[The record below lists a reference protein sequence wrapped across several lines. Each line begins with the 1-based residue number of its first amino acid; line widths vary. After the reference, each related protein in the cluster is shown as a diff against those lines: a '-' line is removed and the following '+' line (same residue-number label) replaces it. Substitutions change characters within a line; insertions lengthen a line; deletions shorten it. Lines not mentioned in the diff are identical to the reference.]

1 MITLNSKEGQKLV
14 REYISALNGDKE
26 DIEWANNKYKAEC
39 DKYDDDDLKSC
50 IDECFACI

>member
-26 DIEWANNKYKAEC
+26 DIEWANNKYKAER
-39 DKYDDDDLKSC
+39 DKYDDELKSC

>member
-26 DIEWANNKYKAEC
+26 SIGWANNKYKAEC
-39 DKYDDDDLKSC
+39 DKYDDELKSC
-50 IDECFACI
+50 IDEYFACI